1 MREEARQQIDLTM
14 IARAAQA
21 EGEQVKQFL
30 WSLEDRVKGVPE
42 RTVGK
47 SQIPR
52 SPEELKAAIGL

>member
-21 EGEQVKQFL
+21 DGDQVKQFL
-30 WSLEDRVKGVPE
+30 WALEDRVKGVPE
-42 RTVGK
+42 PTRGK

-52 SPEELKAAIGL
+52 SPEEMKAAIGL